1 MSRLQPPSRA
11 PIERGTALAEELGM
25 AQQHRFQAAVRAL
38 GAAALMA
45 LASGCYA
52 EAGAEP
58 AYVEADAA
66 PVDIDVAPHYEYEG
80 RTVYYVNDHWYARD
94 RGRWVYYRNEPQPLY
109 RQRSYVQSAPR
120 AAAPRREARPR
131 VETRRTEAPRARR
144 VQ

>member
-1 MSRLQPPSRA
+1 MLRGALAEP
-11 PIERGTALAEELGM
+11 GTALAEVLGM
-25 AQQHRFQAAVRAL
+25 SQHNRLHLAARAL

-58 AYVEADAA
+58 EYVEASAA
-66 PVDIDVAPHYEYEG
+66 PIDIEVAPHYEYEG

-94 RGRWVYYRNEPQPLY
+94 RGRWVYYRSEPQPLY
-109 RQRSYVQSAPR
+109 RQRSYVQAAPR
-120 AAAPRREARPR
+120 APEPRRERREARPR
-131 VETRRTEAPRARR
+131 VETRRNEAPRARR